1 MEGEVDGDVN
11 KGKHFSLKPKLFSLK
26 KHLKLNTYQNQSI
39 TEVGVVVGLK

>member
-11 KGKHFSLKPKLFSLK
+11 KGEHFSLKPKLFSLK
-26 KHLKLNTYQNQSI
+26 KTLKVKHISESI